1 MKKVILSTAFFC
13 AFLGKAQ
20 NSSVNEFKYLEY
32 DIQKT
37 QSLYKS
43 NKTSVKEVIEAYLKR
58 INEVDKNG
66 VHLNSII
73 TVNPDAV
80 KIADSLDH
88 LHPKLK
94 DKPLF
99 GIPVLLKDNIDT
111 HDKMPNTAGSL
122 ALKNSFPLQ
131 DSYLAKKLREAGA
144 VIIGKTNLSEWA
156 NFRGM
161 KSTSGWSGLGGLT
174 KNPYILDRNTCGSS
188 AGSGAAISANLGILA
203 IGTETNGSIVCPSSI
218 NGVVGLKPTV
228 GLISRRGIIPISSTQ
243 DTPGPMARTV
253 KDIAISLGTMVGEDK
268 NDSKTMGSSQ
278 FLHKDYTKFLTLN
291 GLKGKRFGYVKGI
304 TNGAS
309 KKVDE
314 LFLKTLQ
321 TLKDQGAVIVEIEK
335 ELLPEEVQQKSFE
348 LMVAEYKDGLNDYF
362 QSLGK
367 NAPIKNIDELIAF
380 NKSSKEELQ
389 YFGQEFLILAAKGNG
404 MKDKNYANAVQ
415 IAKEGSQDKGIDFA
429 MKKYTLD
436 AIIAPTTTEAWKT
449 DLKKGDHYSFGSADA
464 AAIAGYPSITLPM
477 GYIDGLPVG
486 ISFFAEKWQEGKLI
500 TMAYTFEQ
508 ANPQRKVP
516 QFLTGK

>member
-1 MKKVILSTAFFC
+1 MKKVIATAVFFC
-13 AFLGKAQ
+13 IFFGKAQ
-20 NSSVNEFKYLEY
+20 NNSANEFKYLEY
-32 DIQKT
+32 DIQKI
-37 QSLYKS
+37 QSLYKTH
-43 NKTSVKEVIEAYLKR
+43 KATVKEVVEAYLKR

-66 VHLNSII
+66 VQLNSII
-73 TVNPDAV
+73 TINPDAA
-80 KIADSLDH
+80 KIADSLDY
-88 LHPKLK
+88 LNPKLR
-94 DKPLF
+94 DSPLF

-122 ALKNSFPLQ
+122 ALKNSFPLK
-131 DSYLAKKLREAGA
+131 DSYLVKKLREAGA

-188 AGSGAAISANLGILA
+188 AGSGAAISANLGIIA

-228 GLISRRGIIPISSTQ
+228 GLISRSGIIPISSTQ

-253 KDIAISLGTMVGEDK
+253 KDIAISLGAIVGEDT
-268 NDSKTMGSSQ
+268 NDRKTIGSGP
-278 FLHKDYTKFLTLN
+278 FLHKDYTQFLTLK
-291 GLKGKRFGYVKGI
+291 GIKGKRFGYVKGI

-314 LFLKTLQ
+314 LFLKSLQ
-321 TLKDQGAVIVEIEK
+321 TLKDQGAVIIEIEK
-335 ELLPEEVQQKSFE
+335 EIIPEEVQQKSFE
-348 LMVAEYKDGLNDYF
+348 LMVAEYKDGLNEYF
-362 QSLGK
+362 KSLGK

-380 NKSSKEELQ
+380 NKNNKEELQ
-389 YFGQEFLILAAKGNG
+389 YFGQEFLILSAKGNG
-404 MKDKNYANAVQ
+404 TQDKNYAAAVQ
-415 IAKEGSQDKGIDFA
+415 LAKEGSQDKGIDFV
-429 MKKYTLD
+429 MKKYNLD

-449 DLKKGDHYSFGSADA
+449 DLKNGDHYSFGSADA

-477 GYIDGLPVG
+477 GYIDDLPVG

-508 ANPQRKVP
+508 LNPQRKIP
-516 QFLTGK
+516 QFLSGK

>member
-1 MKKVILSTAFFC
+1 MKKVVISVAFFG

-20 NSSVNEFKYLEY
+20 NTSTNEFKYLEY
-32 DIQKT
+32 DIQKI
-37 QSLYKS
+37 QSLYKT

-66 VHLNSII
+66 VQLNSII
-73 TVNPDAV
+73 TINPDAL

-88 LHPKLK
+88 INVKQK
-94 DKPLF
+94 NKPLF

-122 ALKNSFPLQ
+122 ALRNSFPLQ
-131 DSYLAKKLREAGA
+131 DSYLTKKLREAGA

-156 NFRGM
+156 NFRGK

-174 KNPYILDRNTCGSS
+174 KNPYVLDRNTCGSS
-188 AGSGAAISANLGILA
+188 AGSGAAISANLGIIA
-203 IGTETNGSIVCPSSI
+203 IGTETNGSIVCPSSL
-218 NGVVGLKPTV
+218 NGIVGLKPTV
-228 GLISRRGIIPISSTQ
+228 GLISRKGIIPISSTQ

-268 NDSKTMGSSQ
+268 NDIKTIGSTP
-278 FLHKDYTKFLTLN
+278 FLHKDYTQFLTLN
-291 GLKGKRFGYVKGI
+291 GIKGKRFGYVKNI

-309 KKVDE
+309 KKVDQ
-314 LFLKTLQ
+314 LFLQILQ
-321 TLKDQGAVIVEIEK
+321 VLKDQGAIIVEIEK
-335 ELLPEEVQQKSFE
+335 ELFPEEVWENSFK
-348 LMVAEYKDGLNDYF
+348 LMVDEYKDGLNDYF
-362 QSLGK
+362 KSLGP
-367 NAPIKNIDELIAF
+367 NAVIKNIDELIEF
-380 NKSSKEELQ
+380 NKNNKEELQ
-389 YFGQEFLILAAKGNG
+389 YFGQEFLELSAKSKGTN
-404 MKDKNYANAVQ
+404 DEEYAKAVKM
-415 IAKEGSQDKGIDFA
+415 AKEGSQEKGIDFV
-429 MKKYTLD
+429 MKKYNLD

-449 DLKKGDHYSFGSADA
+449 DLKNGDHYTFGSADA

-477 GYIDGLPVG
+477 GYIDDLPVG

-516 QFLTGK
+516 QFLNGK